1 MINPLHNQP
10 TPPVT
15 PVNHMPPSYPNPHN
29 GGGGGGM
36 GGDVKPNM
44 ADLKPNMMKSEP
56 GAEPRR
62 TTSSSGESKGSG
74 SSRTACT
81 TLKMPAVAPSAVPSV
96 STTTAVKPLLQVLQD
111 SRAKHTLRE
120 SAAAALGILV
130 DEREVDPLFEIDA
143 HTSPYSLTT
152 AARTLVAVY

>member
-56 GAEPRR
+56 GAEELRL
-62 TTSSSGESKGSG
+62 TF
-74 SSRTACT
+74 
-81 TLKMPAVAPSAVPSV
+81 
-96 STTTAVKPLLQVLQD
+96 AVKDGVLMAPFRLEHNLAVTTHQFVMKD
-111 SRAKHTLRE
+111 SVYHTLSTRYATRPHALNQVRH
-120 SAAAALGILV
+120 SAT
-130 DEREVDPLFEIDA
+130 R
-143 HTSPYSLTT
+143 S
-152 AARTLVAVY
+152 